1 MPDSGYF
8 EKIGKQGKKIL
19 SYLMKEQRKLKIPV
33 EECPD
38 EKMKS
43 LITKNIANYLE
54 ATPQTIPPTLGILES
69 SGILSAG
76 KAQ

>member
-1 MPDSGYF
+1 M
-8 EKIGKQGKKIL
+8 E
-19 SYLMKEQRKLKIPV
+19 EQRKLKIPV

-54 ATPQTIPPTLGILES
+54 ATPQTIPPTLKILES
-69 SGILSAG
+69 SGILSSRKGAIKRG
-76 KAQ
+76 EPAFQGIII